1 LDNSKKIKKDQLG
14 MDPSTASNRLKKQ
27 LMYVLAVKLD
37 MHWCFQC
44 AAKIESSKDMSIEH
58 KTPWL
63 HSEDPK
69 GLFFDIDNIAFS
81 HNSCN
86 YRASRGSYPRVPC
99 PSAAAYRRGCR
110 CEGCKKSN
118 SDYKKELR
126 SRSY

>member
-1 LDNSKKIKKDQLG
+1 

-69 GLFFDIDNIAFS
+69 GLFFDIANFNIS
-81 HNSCN
+81 GLPEVV
-86 YRASRGSYPRVPC
+86 ASYT
-99 PSAAAYRRGCR
+99 
-110 CEGCKKSN
+110 
-118 SDYKKELR
+118 
-126 SRSY
+126 